1 MDYDKKVTFKNNKFK
16 HTFTLKED
24 LVDLPKIIF
33 IDETSRYDYIQIK
46 LLVEAAQHYGIV
58 ILAAGDFDQI
68 SARARLHHKPGD
80 SDSFIDLSPARLN
93 FIRSSKLGVSFRTL
107 NSQMSKNQTEVLAT
121 INNDDKKD
129 FNFYYWEN
137 DKEIRGFKI
146 YEKSEWDS
154 ITASIDK
161 LKNNLKSGEKIGF
174 LYADKEKS
182 IYNKVKETYG
192 DLIDGKS
199 IEDAQGLEGNYY
211 IVDLNHTSQDKTN
224 SDKKHE
230 IYTGFTRS
238 K

>member
-1 MDYDKKVTFKNNKFK
+1 MYNSTD
-16 HTFTLKED
+16 
-24 LVDLPKIIF
+24 IF
-33 IDETSRYDYIQIK
+33 I
-46 LLVEAAQHYGIV
+46 
-58 ILAAGDFDQI
+58 
-68 SARARLHHKPGD
+68 
-80 SDSFIDLSPARLN
+80 N
-93 FIRSSKLGVSFRTL
+93 
-107 NSQMSKNQTEVLAT
+107 
-121 INNDDKKD
+121 
-129 FNFYYWEN
+129 
-137 DKEIRGFKI
+137 
-146 YEKSEWDS
+146 
-154 ITASIDK
+154 K

-211 IVDLNHTSQDKTN
+211 IVDLNHTSQDKAN